1 MSYRLGIDVGTTYTA
16 AAVSRSSGQGWSDP
30 ESVTLGTRG
39 ASVASVLYIAEDGS
53 VVVGEAAE
61 RRAVTDPDRVVRQ
74 FKRRIGDRTPI
85 YAGGR
90 GWAPE
95 DLSARLVRWVVDR
108 VAERE
113 GGSAD
118 AIAITHPASWGP
130 HKKDLFAGA
139 LGAQGL
145 TVTFLAEPQAAAL
158 SYAASERVAN
168 GSTIA
173 VYDLGGGTFDA
184 AVVHK
189 ADGAG
194 PSGFGLLGRPEG
206 LERLG
211 GIDFDQVVFDHV
223 RDGLP
228 EAFAQLDDT
237 DPAVLSAVAQ
247 IRREC
252 TEAKEALSSDTEV
265 SIPVMLPNSRGSVR
279 LHRSEFEGL
288 IYPQVED
295 TVTALRRAV
304 QSAGLAP
311 EQLTAVL
318 LVGGSSRIPLVG
330 QLVSEQ
336 LGRPVAVDAD
346 PKNAIAKGAALAI
359 APRPVAQAP
368 QGPQPTGG
376 HQRGGVAAA
385 GAAGLAAGA
394 AGLAAG
400 AAAGA
405 ALPPP
410 PRPGRAGLPQH
421 QAPSGPTGQPQQ
433 SWQPPP
439 SGLRPSSAPPPR
451 PVHES
456 ANALF
461 SGNDEP
467 VRPRRRTEPVA
478 EPADW
483 EYDDYDGRRGSGRPN
498 GLLLGVGGVLAAAAV
513 VAGVLIWN
521 ANRTSAAGTS
531 PAGSETATSA
541 GPTAGPAKG
550 QNQPTRTPGKA
561 TTQPVAPTSKAPVE
575 PPPTT
580 TKAVEPPP
588 PPVTTTKPA
597 PPANNGGGGGETGTG
612 STGAGG
618 DTTQGGGTQTGNG
631 SGVAAVPT
639 GTSAGQGTRP
649 AAGSDGPVIRSA

>member
-16 AAVSRSSGQGWSDP
+16 AAVSRSAGQGWSEP

-39 ASVASVLYIAEDGS
+39 ATVPSVLYIADDGT

-85 YAGGR
+85 VAGGR
-90 GWAPE
+90 AWAPE

-113 GGSAD
+113 GGPAD

-158 SYAASERVAN
+158 SYAASERVPN

-189 ADGAG
+189 AEGAG
-194 PSGFGLLGRPEG
+194 PAGFGLVGRPEG

-228 EAFAQLDDT
+228 EAFAELDDT

-265 SIPVMLPNSRGSVR
+265 SIPVMLPASRGSVR

-359 APRPVAQAP
+359 APRPAASPAQA
-368 QGPQPTGG
+368 TGG
-376 HQRGGVAAA
+376 HRRPGGAAAA
-385 GAAGLAAGA
+385 GAAGA

-400 AAAGA
+400 AAAGS

-410 PRPGRAGLPQH
+410 PRPGRASLPQH
-421 QAPSGPTGQPQQ
+421 TPPPTPVGPPQQ

-439 SGLRPSSAPPPR
+439 GGSRHGSAPPPR
-451 PVHES
+451 PVHEP

-461 SGNDEP
+461 SAGDEP
-467 VRPRRRTEPVA
+467 VRPSRRRA
-478 EPADW
+478 EPEPAEQDW
-483 EYDDYDGRRGSGRPN
+483 DYDDYDGRRRSSGRPS
-498 GLLLGVGGVLAAAAV
+498 GLLLGVGGVLAVAAV
-513 VAGVLIWN
+513 VAGALIWN
-521 ANRTSAAGTS
+521 ANRTTPTGSSSAIETGAS
-531 PAGSETATSA
+531 SPPAGQSTSQQHQATKA
-541 GPTAGPAKG
+541 
-550 QNQPTRTPGKA
+550 PGKA
-561 TTQPVAPTSKAPVE
+561 TQQQPQ
-575 PPPTT
+575 PPTAAE
-580 TKAVEPPP
+580 K
-588 PPVTTTKPA
+588 TTTAPPSEKTTTAAPPQQKTTTAA
-597 PPANNGGGGGETGTG
+597 PPANNGGTNGGTG
-612 STGAGG
+612 GTGG
-618 DTTQGGGTQTGNG
+618 DTTQGAGRPGTNT
-631 SGVAAVPT
+631 GVAAVPT
-639 GTSAGQGTRP
+639 GGPAGASP
-649 AAGSDGPVIRSA
+649 VSDGNGPVVRTA